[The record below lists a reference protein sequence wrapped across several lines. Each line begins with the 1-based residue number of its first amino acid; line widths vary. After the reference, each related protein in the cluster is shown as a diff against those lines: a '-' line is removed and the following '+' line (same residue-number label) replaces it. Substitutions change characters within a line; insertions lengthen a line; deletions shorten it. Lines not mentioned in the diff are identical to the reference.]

1 MPELPEVETTRR
13 GLKDR
18 ITGRRLMGWTVR
30 NPALRWPVE
39 IPALLKGKPLIA
51 LNRRAKYLLFHFQ
64 PGALL
69 LHLGMSGSL
78 RLVAAGAKAPAPKA
92 HDHVDLRFGGG
103 QILRLNDPR
112 RFGSILWQPK
122 DGPPHPLLAH
132 LGAEPLSD
140 QLTSRYL
147 KTRAKGR
154 KVAVKNFIMDSRI
167 LVGVGNIYA
176 AEALFLAGIRPS
188 AAAGR
193 VTLKGYGALAEAIK
207 QVLNQALDAGGTTLR
222 NFVGSDGRPGYFVQQ
237 LNVYGRAG
245 KPCHRCATALK
256 EKRLGGR
263 ATVFCPA
270 CQRTRSAATPTGSG

>member
-18 ITGRRLMGWTVR
+18 IAGCRLVGWTVR

-39 IPALLKGKPLIA
+39 IPAPLKGETLIA
-51 LNRRAKYLLFHFQ
+51 LNRRAKYLLFQFQ
-64 PGALL
+64 SGALL

-78 RLVAAGAKAPAPKA
+78 RLLPAGPEVPAPSR
-92 HDHVDLRFGGG
+92 HDHVDLLFDGG

-112 RFGSILWQPK
+112 RFGSILWQP
-122 DGPPHPLLAH
+122 DGRPHPLLAH
-132 LGAEPLSD
+132 LGIEPLSAD
-140 QLTSRYL
+140 LTGRYL
-147 KTRAKGR
+147 KNRAKGR
-154 KVAVKNFIMDSRI
+154 KVAVKNFIMDSRV

-188 AAAGR
+188 IAAGR
-193 VTLKGYGALAEAIK
+193 VTLRACAALAEAIK
-207 QVLNQALDAGGTTLR
+207 QVLDQALAAGGTTLR
-222 NFVGSDGRPGYFVQQ
+222 DFVDSEGRPGYFVQK

-245 KPCHRCATALK
+245 KPCRSCGAALK

-263 ATVFCPA
+263 ATVFCAA
-270 CQRTRSAATPTGSG
+270 CQPARGARRLR